1 MPLGL
6 IYVVTNDKISFWLF
20 SKHLLTAGGG
30 DVTSGEFGWGRVQD
44 SSREKRKSCHEW
56 IVHFVGET
64 DRTDQQIDCE

>member
-30 DVTSGEFGWGRVQD
+30 EGDVTSGEFGGGDVQD
-44 SSREKRKSCHEW
+44 SSREKRKGG
-56 IVHFVGET
+56 FVNQKE
-64 DRTDQQIDCE
+64 ILS